1 MANKISRMEA
11 IRLLLSTQEVTNQ
24 VQLRQMLQKEGF
36 DVTQATISRNLQQM
50 KVTKAINE
58 QGYSVYVLPNNTQ
71 YRRVRETKSVSEMK
85 QRNGL
90 LSIDFSGNIGVLRTR
105 PGYASSLAYDIDNS
119 SIPAILGT
127 VAGDDTVLIVIEEG
141 TPREQVRKALMQ
153 LSAH

>member
-1 MANKISRMEA
+1 MSNKISRMEA

-36 DVTQATISRNLQQM
+36 NVTQATISRNLQQM

-71 YRRVRETKSVSEMK
+71 YRRVRENKSVSEMK

-153 LSAH
+153 LVEH

>member
-1 MANKISRMEA
+1 MANKVSRMEA
-11 IRLLLSTQEVTNQ
+11 IRLLLSTQEITNQ
-24 VQLRQMLQKEGF
+24 VQLRQMLKEEGF

-50 KVTKAINE
+50 KVTKALNE

-141 TPREQVRKALMQ
+141 TPREQVRKALM
-153 LSAH
+153 LLTAH